1 MLIST
6 LPKYV
11 KEKIV
16 NIEGESSSVEAVKN
30 RDVKVW
36 EIAELHNNGLSIQK
50 IADTFQGLS
59 VNEVKAALFYYKRNR
74 KRINQQ
80 IKAHK

>member
-1 MLIST
+1 MSIST

-30 RDVKVW
+30 PDVKVW
-36 EIAELHNNGLSIQK
+36 EIADLHNTGLSIQK

-80 IKAHK
+80 IRAHK